1 MKTFKTILLPLF
13 LFTTLLAACGGGGG
27 GGSSAPTASDNS
39 VLLGGAIQGKALS
52 LSGTVSTLAGVK
64 VGADG
69 VGALAQFGQPH
80 GVVLIGT
87 SLYVADTINGNIRK
101 VDTATGAVSTV
112 AGVAGDRRHVD
123 GSGAEARFTY
133 PWALAT
139 DGTNLYVSD
148 YSEHTIRKLV
158 LSTREVSTLAGTV
171 NAAGNADGIASAA
184 SFSYPLGLAT
194 DGTYLY
200 VADTGNRK
208 IRRITI
214 ATGEVST
221 LAGGVSSNSAVDGIG
236 AAAVFRLP
244 SGLVLD
250 GANLYVA
257 DAYSIRRVVVAT
269 AEVSTLAGSGVRGS
283 ADGTGQSASF
293 NSVSALATDGTNLYA
308 ADAFNDTVRKIVIAT
323 GAVTTIAGTAGE
335 AGSVDGIGAAARLN
349 TPAGVAT
356 DGTSLYIADSQNG
369 TIRKLV
375 LATGEVSTLAGAP
388 RITELRVSQVTT
400 DGTNLYAT
408 DYYTVKKIVIATGA
422 ISTLAGVAGSEG
434 HVDGVGAAA
443 RFEGLL
449 GITTDGVNLFVS
461 DGNTIRKIVIATGVV
476 STLAG
481 DPLQEGSADG
491 VGSAARFDSPYG
503 ITTDGKNLYVADLD
517 NYTIRKIVI
526 ASGAVTTLA
535 GAPGVLSGPVDGIG
549 AAARFSSVS
558 GITTDG
564 ANLYVTE
571 VGAVRKIVIATGAVS
586 TLAGTNGGGTSADG
600 VGAAARFGYLQGL
613 TTDGTNLYV
622 ADFGAN
628 TIRKVVIAT
637 GAVTTLAG
645 QVNIAGSADGTG
657 TAASFNSPSDI
668 TTDGKSLYVAEP
680 DNNVVR
686 KIQ

>member
-194 DGTYLY
+194 DGAYLY

-645 QVNIAGSADGTG
+645 QVDIAGSADGTG
-657 TAASFNSPSDI
+657 TAASFGSPYDI
-668 TTDGKSLYVAEP
+668 TTDGKSLYVADP